1 MSVKVEKL
9 ENSLVK
15 LEITIEAEKFD
26 EALQKA
32 FFRNAKYFSVPGF
45 RKGKAP
51 RNIVER
57 YYGENILFEDA
68 FNIVAPEYYDDAI
81 KVNNVEVV
89 ATPEIDIIQMEK
101 GKDLIFTATVAV
113 KPEVKLGDYKNIKIE
128 KKEYKVT
135 AKDVD
140 KAIKDMAEKNARI
153 VAGDENSVL
162 ENGYTAVIDFEGFI
176 DGKAFEGG
184 KGENYSLELGSNTF
198 IPGFE
203 EQLIGLKKGEE
214 TEVNV
219 SFPENY
225 FSKEL
230 AGKPAVFKVK
240 VNDIKVKELPAIDDE
255 FAKDVSEFDTLKELK
270 ADTKK
275 KLEEENAQRAKFEME
290 EEAIKAV
297 VDATEVNIPVVMIEN
312 EINDY
317 TKEMESRL
325 RYQGM
330 NLETYLQLMGQ
341 SISDFKEQYKERAEQ
356 NVKTKLT
363 LEAIFKA
370 ENIEIT
376 DKEIEEKLKGIAERY
391 GSTGANVEELI
402 KNPTDDLKEYVKE
415 ELKYDLAVKFI
426 MDNLAK

>member
-15 LEITIEAEKFD
+15 LEITIEAEKFE

-57 YYGENILFEDA
+57 YYGENVLFEDA
-68 FNIVAPEYYDDAI
+68 FNIVAPEYYEDAI
-81 KVNNVEVV
+81 KVNNVDAV
-89 ATPEIDIIQMEK
+89 ASPEIDITQMEK
-101 GKDLIFTATVAV
+101 GRDLIFVATVAV
-113 KPEVKLGDYKNIKIE
+113 KPEVKLGEYKGVKVE

-135 AKDVD
+135 AKDVE
-140 KAIKDMAEKNARI
+140 KAINEMAEKNARI
-153 VAGDENSVL
+153 VAGDEKSVL
-162 ENGYTAVIDFEGFI
+162 ENGYTAVIDFEGFV
-176 DGKAFEGG
+176 DGEAFEGG

-203 EQLIGLKKGEE
+203 EQLIGLKIGEE

-219 SFPENY
+219 TFPKNY
-225 FSKEL
+225 FSKDL

-275 KLEEENAQRAKFEME
+275 KLEEENQKRAKFETE

-297 VDATEVNIPVVMIEN
+297 VDATEVNIPAVMIEN

-341 SISDFKEQYKERAEQ
+341 SISDFKEEYKDRAEE

-363 LEAIFKA
+363 LEAIFNA

-376 DKEIEEKLKGIAERY
+376 DKDIEEKLKQIAERY

-402 KNPTDDLKEYVKE
+402 KNPTDNLKEYIKE
-415 ELKYDLAVKFI
+415 ELKYDLAIKFI

>member
-15 LEITIEAEKFD
+15 LEITIEAEKFE

-57 YYGENILFEDA
+57 YYGDNILFEDA
-68 FNIVAPEYYDDAI
+68 FIIVAPEYYEDAI
-81 KVNNVEVV
+81 KVNEIEAV
-89 ATPEIDIIQMEK
+89 AMPEIDITQMEK
-101 GKDLIFTATVAV
+101 GKDLIFVATVAV
-113 KPEVKLGDYKNIKIE
+113 KPEVKLGAYKGISIE

-140 KAIKDMAEKNARI
+140 AAIKEMAEKNARI
-153 VAGDENSVL
+153 VTGDENAVV
-162 ENGYTAVIDFEGFI
+162 ENGYTAVIDFEGFV
-176 DGKAFEGG
+176 DGKAFDGG
-184 KGENYSLELGSNTF
+184 KGENYSLEIGSNTF

-203 EQLIGLKKGEE
+203 EQLIGLKVGEE
-214 TEVNV
+214 TDVNV
-219 SFPENY
+219 TFPINY
-225 FSKEL
+225 FSKDL
-230 AGKPAVFKVK
+230 AGKHATFKVK
-240 VNDIKVKELPAIDDE
+240 VNEIKVKELPEIDDE

-270 ADTKK
+270 ADPKK
-275 KLEEENAQRAKFEME
+275 KLAEENEKKAKFENE
-290 EEAIKAV
+290 ETAIKAV
-297 VDATEVNIPVVMIEN
+297 VDTTEINIPVAMVQN
-312 EINDY
+312 EIDDY

-330 NLETYLQLMGQ
+330 NLETYLQLMGMTL
-341 SISDFKEQYKERAEQ
+341 SEFKEQYKERAEL

-376 DKEIEEKLKGIAERY
+376 DKDIEEKLKTIAERY
-391 GSTGANVEELI
+391 NSTGANVEELI

>member
-89 ATPEIDIIQMEK
+89 AAPEIDIIQMEK

-290 EEAIKAV
+290 EEAIKAF

-363 LEAIFKA
+363 LEAVFKA

>member
-26 EALQKA
+26 ETLQKA

-89 ATPEIDIIQMEK
+89 AAPEIDIIQMEK

-255 FAKDVSEFDTLKELK
+255 FAKDVSEFDSLKELK

-363 LEAIFKA
+363 LEAVFKA

>member
-89 ATPEIDIIQMEK
+89 AAPEIDIIQMEK

-363 LEAIFKA
+363 LEAVFKA

-376 DKEIEEKLKGIAERY
+376 DKEIEEKIKGIAERY

>member
-15 LEITIEAEKFD
+15 LEITIEAEKFE

-89 ATPEIDIIQMEK
+89 ATPEIDITQMEK

-113 KPEVKLGDYKNIKIE
+113 KPEVKLGEYKGVKIE

-214 TEVNV
+214 TDVNV

-297 VDATEVNIPVVMIEN
+297 VDATEVNIPAVMIEN

-363 LEAIFKA
+363 LEAVFKA

-426 MDNLAK
+426 MDNIAK

>member
-15 LEITIEAEKFD
+15 LEITIEAEKFE

-57 YYGENILFEDA
+57 YYGENVLFEDA
-68 FNIVAPEYYDDAI
+68 FNIVAPEYYEDAI
-81 KVNNVEVV
+81 KVNNVDAV
-89 ATPEIDIIQMEK
+89 ASPEIDITQMEK
-101 GKDLIFTATVAV
+101 GKDLIFVATVAV
-113 KPEVKLGDYKNIKIE
+113 KPEVKLGEYKGVKVE

-135 AKDVD
+135 AKDVE
-140 KAIKDMAEKNARI
+140 KAINEMAEKNARI
-153 VAGDENSVL
+153 VAGDEKSVL
-162 ENGYTAVIDFEGFI
+162 ENGYTAVIDFEGFV

-203 EQLIGLKKGEE
+203 EQLIGLKIGEE

-219 SFPENY
+219 TFPKNY
-225 FSKEL
+225 FSKDL

-275 KLEEENAQRAKFEME
+275 KLEEENKKRAKFETE

-297 VDATEVNIPVVMIEN
+297 VDATEVNIPAVMIEN

-341 SISDFKEQYKERAEQ
+341 SISDFKEEYKDRAEE

-363 LEAIFKA
+363 LEAIFNA

-376 DKEIEEKLKGIAERY
+376 DKDIEEKLKQIAERY

-402 KNPTDDLKEYVKE
+402 KNPTDNLKEYIKE
-415 ELKYDLAVKFI
+415 ELKYDLAIKFI

>member
-15 LEITIEAEKFD
+15 LEITIEAEKFE

-57 YYGENILFEDA
+57 YYGENVLFEDA
-68 FNIVAPEYYDDAI
+68 FNIVAPEYYEDAI
-81 KVNNVEVV
+81 KVNNVDAV
-89 ATPEIDIIQMEK
+89 ASPEIDITQMEK
-101 GKDLIFTATVAV
+101 GKDLIFVATVAV
-113 KPEVKLGDYKNIKIE
+113 KPEVKLGEYKGVKVE

-135 AKDVD
+135 AKDVE
-140 KAIKDMAEKNARI
+140 KAINEMAEKNARI
-153 VAGDENSVL
+153 VAGDEKSVL
-162 ENGYTAVIDFEGFI
+162 ENGYTAVIDFEGFV
-176 DGKAFEGG
+176 DGEAFEGG

-203 EQLIGLKKGEE
+203 EQLIGLKIGEE

-219 SFPENY
+219 TFPKNY
-225 FSKEL
+225 FSKDL

-275 KLEEENAQRAKFEME
+275 KLEEENQKRAKFETE

-297 VDATEVNIPVVMIEN
+297 VDATEVNIPAVMIEN

-341 SISDFKEQYKERAEQ
+341 SISDFKEEYKDRAEE

-363 LEAIFKA
+363 LEAIFNA

-376 DKEIEEKLKGIAERY
+376 DKDIEEKLKQIAERY

-402 KNPTDDLKEYVKE
+402 KNPTDNLKEYIKE
-415 ELKYDLAVKFI
+415 ELKYDLAIKFI

>member
-89 ATPEIDIIQMEK
+89 AAPEIDIIQMEK

-363 LEAIFKA
+363 LEAVFKA

>member
-89 ATPEIDIIQMEK
+89 AAPEIDIIQMEK

-113 KPEVKLGDYKNIKIE
+113 KPEVKLGDYKNVKIE

-270 ADTKK
+270 VDTKK

-363 LEAIFKA
+363 LEAVFKA

>member
-15 LEITIEAEKFD
+15 LEITIEVEKFD

-89 ATPEIDIIQMEK
+89 AAPEIDIIQMEK

>member
-89 ATPEIDIIQMEK
+89 AAPEIDIIQMEK

-230 AGKPAVFKVK
+230 AGKPAVFKEK

-363 LEAIFKA
+363 LEAVFKA

>member
-15 LEITIEAEKFD
+15 LEITIEAEKFE

-57 YYGENILFEDA
+57 YYGDNILFEDA
-68 FNIVAPEYYDDAI
+68 FNIVAPEYYEDAI
-81 KVNNVEVV
+81 KVNEIEAV
-89 ATPEIDIIQMEK
+89 AMPEIDITQMEK
-101 GKDLIFTATVAV
+101 GKDLIFVATVAV
-113 KPEVKLGDYKNIKIE
+113 KPEVKLGAYKGISIE

-140 KAIKDMAEKNARI
+140 AAIKEMAEKNARI
-153 VAGDENSVL
+153 VTGDENAVV
-162 ENGYTAVIDFEGFI
+162 ENGYTAVIDFEGFV
-176 DGKAFEGG
+176 DGKAFDGG
-184 KGENYSLELGSNTF
+184 KGENYSLEIGSNTF

-203 EQLIGLKKGEE
+203 EQLIGLKGGEE
-214 TEVNV
+214 TDVNV
-219 SFPENY
+219 TFPINY
-225 FSKEL
+225 FSKDL
-230 AGKPAVFKVK
+230 AGKPATFKVK
-240 VNDIKVKELPAIDDE
+240 VNEIKVKELPEIDDE

-275 KLEEENAQRAKFEME
+275 KLAEENEKKAKFENE
-290 EEAIKAV
+290 ETAIKTV
-297 VDATEVNIPVVMIEN
+297 VDATEINIPVAMVQN
-312 EINDY
+312 EIDDY

-330 NLETYLQLMGQ
+330 NLETYLQLMGMTL
-341 SISDFKEQYKERAEQ
+341 SEFKEQYKERAEL

-376 DKEIEEKLKGIAERY
+376 DKDIEEKLKAIAERY
-391 GSTGANVEELI
+391 NSTGANVEELI

>member
-15 LEITIEAEKFD
+15 LEITIEAEKFE

-57 YYGENILFEDA
+57 YYGENVLFEDA
-68 FNIVAPEYYDDAI
+68 FNIVAPEYYEDAI
-81 KVNNVEVV
+81 KVNNVDAV
-89 ATPEIDIIQMEK
+89 ASPEIDITQMEK
-101 GKDLIFTATVAV
+101 GKDLIFVATVAV
-113 KPEVKLGDYKNIKIE
+113 KPEVKLGEYKGVKVE

-135 AKDVD
+135 AKDVE
-140 KAIKDMAEKNARI
+140 KAINEMAEKNARI
-153 VAGDENSVL
+153 VAGDERSVL
-162 ENGYTAVIDFEGFI
+162 ENGYTAVIDFEGFV

-203 EQLIGLKKGEE
+203 EQLIGLKIGEE

-219 SFPENY
+219 TFPKNY
-225 FSKEL
+225 FSKDL

-275 KLEEENAQRAKFEME
+275 KLEEENQKRAKFETE

-297 VDATEVNIPVVMIEN
+297 VDATEVNIPAVMIEN

-341 SISDFKEQYKERAEQ
+341 SISDFKEEYKDRAEE

-363 LEAIFKA
+363 LEAIFNA

-376 DKEIEEKLKGIAERY
+376 DKDIEEKLKQIAERY

-402 KNPTDDLKEYVKE
+402 KNPTDNLKEYIKE
-415 ELKYDLAVKFI
+415 ELKYDLAIKFI

>member
-15 LEITIEAEKFD
+15 LEITIEAEKFE

-57 YYGENILFEDA
+57 YYGDNILFEDA
-68 FNIVAPEYYDDAI
+68 FNIVAPKYYEDAI
-81 KVNNVEVV
+81 KVNEVEAV
-89 ATPEIDIIQMEK
+89 AMPEIDITQMEK
-101 GKDLIFTATVAV
+101 GKDLIFVATVAV
-113 KPEVKLGDYKNIKIE
+113 KPEVKLGEYKGISIE

-140 KAIKDMAEKNARI
+140 TAIKEMAEKNARI
-153 VAGDENSVL
+153 VTGDENAVI
-162 ENGYTAVIDFEGFI
+162 ENGYTAVIDFEGFV
-176 DGKAFEGG
+176 DGKAFDGG
-184 KGENYSLELGSNTF
+184 KGENYSLEIGSNTF

-203 EQLIGLKKGEE
+203 EQLIGLKVGEE
-214 TEVNV
+214 TDVNV
-219 SFPENY
+219 TFPANY
-225 FSKEL
+225 FSKDL
-230 AGKPAVFKVK
+230 AGKPATFKVK
-240 VNDIKVKELPAIDDE
+240 VNEIKVKELPEIDDE

-275 KLEEENAQRAKFEME
+275 KLAEENEKKAKFENE
-290 EEAIKAV
+290 ETAIKAV
-297 VDATEVNIPVVMIEN
+297 VDATEINIPVAMVQN
-312 EINDY
+312 EIDDY

-330 NLETYLQLMGQ
+330 NLETYLQLMGMTL
-341 SISDFKEQYKERAEQ
+341 SEFKEQYKERAEL

-376 DKEIEEKLKGIAERY
+376 DKDIEEKLKAIAERY
-391 GSTGANVEELI
+391 NSTGANVEELI

>member
-9 ENSLVK
+9 ENSLGK

-81 KVNNVEVV
+81 KVNNVEAV
-89 ATPEIDIIQMEK
+89 AAPEIDITQMEK

-113 KPEVKLGDYKNIKIE
+113 KPEVKLGDYKGVKIE

-363 LEAIFKA
+363 LEAVFKT

>member
-15 LEITIEAEKFD
+15 LEITIEAEKFE

-57 YYGENILFEDA
+57 YYGDNILFEDA
-68 FNIVAPEYYDDAI
+68 FNIVAPEYYEDAI
-81 KVNNVEVV
+81 KVNEIEAV
-89 ATPEIDIIQMEK
+89 AMPEIDITQMEK
-101 GKDLIFTATVAV
+101 GKDLIFVATVAV
-113 KPEVKLGDYKNIKIE
+113 KPEVKLGAYKGISIE

-140 KAIKDMAEKNARI
+140 AAIKEMAEKNARI
-153 VAGDENSVL
+153 VTGDENAVV
-162 ENGYTAVIDFEGFI
+162 ENGYTAVIDFEGFV
-176 DGKAFEGG
+176 DGKAFDGG
-184 KGENYSLELGSNTF
+184 KGENYSLEIGSNTF

-203 EQLIGLKKGEE
+203 EQLIGLKVGEE
-214 TEVNV
+214 TDVNV
-219 SFPENY
+219 TFPINY
-225 FSKEL
+225 FSKDL
-230 AGKPAVFKVK
+230 AGKHATFKVK
-240 VNDIKVKELPAIDDE
+240 VNEIKVKELPEIDDE

-275 KLEEENAQRAKFEME
+275 KLAEENEKKAKFENE
-290 EEAIKAV
+290 ETAIKAV
-297 VDATEVNIPVVMIEN
+297 VDATEINIPVAMVQN
-312 EINDY
+312 EIDDY

-330 NLETYLQLMGQ
+330 NLETYLQLMGMTL
-341 SISDFKEQYKERAEQ
+341 SEFKEQYKERAEL

-376 DKEIEEKLKGIAERY
+376 DKDIEEKLKTIAERY
-391 GSTGANVEELI
+391 NSTGANVEELI

>member
-15 LEITIEAEKFD
+15 LEITIEAEKFE

-57 YYGENILFEDA
+57 YYGENVLFEDA
-68 FNIVAPEYYDDAI
+68 FNIVAPEYYEDAI
-81 KVNNVEVV
+81 KVNNVDAV
-89 ATPEIDIIQMEK
+89 ASPEIDITQMEK
-101 GKDLIFTATVAV
+101 GKDLIFVATVAI
-113 KPEVKLGDYKNIKIE
+113 KPEVKLGEYKGVKVE

-135 AKDVD
+135 AKDVE
-140 KAIKDMAEKNARI
+140 KAINEMAEKNARI
-153 VAGDENSVL
+153 VAGDEKSVL
-162 ENGYTAVIDFEGFI
+162 ENGYTAVIDFEGFV

-203 EQLIGLKKGEE
+203 EQLIGLKIGEE

-219 SFPENY
+219 TFPKNY
-225 FSKEL
+225 FSKDL

-275 KLEEENAQRAKFEME
+275 KLEEENQKRAKFETE

-297 VDATEVNIPVVMIEN
+297 VDATEVNIPAVMIEN

-341 SISDFKEQYKERAEQ
+341 SISDFKEEYKDRAEE

-363 LEAIFKA
+363 LEAIFNA

-376 DKEIEEKLKGIAERY
+376 DKDIEEKLKQIAERY

-402 KNPTDDLKEYVKE
+402 KNPTDNLKEYIKE
-415 ELKYDLAVKFI
+415 ELKYDLAIKFI

>member
-15 LEITIEAEKFD
+15 LEITIEAEKFE

-57 YYGENILFEDA
+57 YYGENVLFEDA
-68 FNIVAPEYYDDAI
+68 FNIVAPEYYEDAI
-81 KVNNVEVV
+81 KVNNVDAV
-89 ATPEIDIIQMEK
+89 ASPEIDITQMEK
-101 GKDLIFTATVAV
+101 GKDLIFVATVAV
-113 KPEVKLGDYKNIKIE
+113 KPEVKLGEYKGVKVE

-135 AKDVD
+135 AKDVE
-140 KAIKDMAEKNARI
+140 KAINEMAEKNARI
-153 VAGDENSVL
+153 VAGDEKSVL
-162 ENGYTAVIDFEGFI
+162 ENGYTAVIDFEGFV

-184 KGENYSLELGSNTF
+184 KGGNYSLELGSNTF

-203 EQLIGLKKGEE
+203 EQLIGLKIGEE

-219 SFPENY
+219 TFPKNY
-225 FSKEL
+225 FSKDL

-275 KLEEENAQRAKFEME
+275 KLEEENQKRAKFETE

-297 VDATEVNIPVVMIEN
+297 VDATEVNIPAVMIEN

-341 SISDFKEQYKERAEQ
+341 SISDFKEEYKDRAEE

-363 LEAIFKA
+363 LEAIFNA

-376 DKEIEEKLKGIAERY
+376 DKDIEDKLKQIAERY

-402 KNPTDDLKEYVKE
+402 KNPTDNLKEYIKE
-415 ELKYDLAVKFI
+415 ELKYDLAIKFI

>member
-89 ATPEIDIIQMEK
+89 AAPEIDIIQMEK

>member
-15 LEITIEAEKFD
+15 LEITIEADKFE

-57 YYGENILFEDA
+57 YYGENVLFEDA
-68 FNIVAPEYYDDAI
+68 FNIVAPEYYEDAI
-81 KVNNVEVV
+81 KVNNVDAV
-89 ATPEIDIIQMEK
+89 ASPEIDITQMEK
-101 GKDLIFTATVAV
+101 GKDLIFVATVAV
-113 KPEVKLGDYKNIKIE
+113 KPEVKLGEYKGVKVE

-135 AKDVD
+135 AKDVE
-140 KAIKDMAEKNARI
+140 KAINEMAEKNARI
-153 VAGDENSVL
+153 VAGDEKSVL
-162 ENGYTAVIDFEGFI
+162 ENGYTAVIDFEGFV
-176 DGKAFEGG
+176 DGEAFEGG

-203 EQLIGLKKGEE
+203 EQLIGLKIGEE

-219 SFPENY
+219 TFPKNY
-225 FSKEL
+225 FSKDL

-275 KLEEENAQRAKFEME
+275 KLEEENQKRAKFETE

-297 VDATEVNIPVVMIEN
+297 VDATEVNIPAVMIEN

-341 SISDFKEQYKERAEQ
+341 SISDFKEEYKDRAEE

-363 LEAIFKA
+363 LEAIFNA

-376 DKEIEEKLKGIAERY
+376 DKDIEEKLKQIAERY

-402 KNPTDDLKEYVKE
+402 KNPTDNLKEYIKE
-415 ELKYDLAVKFI
+415 ELKYDLAIKFI

>member
-89 ATPEIDIIQMEK
+89 AAPEIDIIQMEK

-113 KPEVKLGDYKNIKIE
+113 KPEVKLGDYKNVKIE

-275 KLEEENAQRAKFEME
+275 KLEEENTQRAKFEME

-363 LEAIFKA
+363 LEAVFKA

>member
-89 ATPEIDIIQMEK
+89 AAPEIDIIQMEK

-153 VAGDENSVL
+153 VTGDENSVL

-363 LEAIFKA
+363 LEAVFKA

>member
-81 KVNNVEVV
+81 KVNNVEAV
-89 ATPEIDIIQMEK
+89 AAPEIDITQMEK

-113 KPEVKLGDYKNIKIE
+113 KPEVKLGDYKGVKIE

-219 SFPENY
+219 SFPEN
-225 FSKEL
+225 
-230 AGKPAVFKVK
+230 
-240 VNDIKVKELPAIDDE
+240 
-255 FAKDVSEFDTLKELK
+255 
-270 ADTKK
+270 
-275 KLEEENAQRAKFEME
+275 
-290 EEAIKAV
+290 
-297 VDATEVNIPVVMIEN
+297 
-312 EINDY
+312 
-317 TKEMESRL
+317 
-325 RYQGM
+325 
-330 NLETYLQLMGQ
+330 
-341 SISDFKEQYKERAEQ
+341 
-356 NVKTKLT
+356 
-363 LEAIFKA
+363 
-370 ENIEIT
+370 
-376 DKEIEEKLKGIAERY
+376 
-391 GSTGANVEELI
+391 
-402 KNPTDDLKEYVKE
+402 
-415 ELKYDLAVKFI
+415 
-426 MDNLAK
+426 

>member
-89 ATPEIDIIQMEK
+89 AAPEIDIIQMEK

-113 KPEVKLGDYKNIKIE
+113 KPEVKLGDYKNVKIE

>member
-26 EALQKA
+26 ETLQKA

-89 ATPEIDIIQMEK
+89 AAPEIDIIQMEK

-363 LEAIFKA
+363 LEAVFKA